1 MARDEQQGWLVIQR
15 RGENL
20 NESKNKETHCSRRY
34 FLGSVSVFVAGLALG
49 PLAGAKVMGST
60 GNADVPSIGLALGSG
75 GATGLAHIPMLEVF
89 DELGI
94 KPSIIAGASIGSIIG
109 ALYASGLS
117 GKEIRDI
124 VNDFAGSDM
133 ESLKALI
140 QGHSGLK
147 IMDLLRFDF
156 DDGGLLD
163 SQGFLNFLKHKI
175 RVSTFEELTI
185 PFKVVA
191 ADYWKREQVVF
202 ETGEL
207 IPAVK
212 ASMAVP
218 GLFAP
223 VAHEDRLLVD
233 GGTVNPLP
241 YDLLQGECEI
251 VAAIDVSG
259 AKAFDGKEKPGLT
272 DSLFNTFEIMQQAII
287 LQKINNHKPDIY
299 IKPDIKDIRLLHF
312 YRSQE
317 IFDQAQ
323 PAAEE
328 LKTKLAGYIS
338 H

>member
-1 MARDEQQGWLVIQR
+1 
-15 RGENL
+15 L
-20 NESKNKETHCSRRY
+20 NELNNKETRCSRRY
-34 FLGSVSVFVAGLALG
+34 FLGSASVFVAGLALG
-49 PLAGAKVMGST
+49 PLAGTKAMST
-60 GNADVPSIGLALGSG
+60 PGNGDIPSIGLALGSG

-109 ALYASGLS
+109 AMYASGLS
-117 GKEIRDI
+117 GKDIRGV
-124 VNDFAGSDM
+124 VNDFSGTDM

-140 QGHSGLK
+140 HGHSGLK
-147 IMDLLRFDF
+147 IMDLLKFDF

-163 SQGFLNFLKHKI
+163 SQGFLNFLKQKI
-175 RVSTFEELTI
+175 RAATFEELTI

-223 VAHEDRLLVD
+223 VAYEDRLLVD
-233 GGTVNPLP
+233 GGTINPLP
-241 YDLLQGECEI
+241 YDLLQGKCDI

-259 AKAFDGKEKPGLT
+259 AKTIDGNEKPGLT

-287 LQKINNHKPDIY
+287 QQKINNHKPDIY
-299 IKPDIKDIRLLHF
+299 IKPDIKDVRLLHF
-312 YRSQE
+312 HRAQE
-317 IFDQAQ
+317 IFDQAK
-323 PAAEE
+323 PAAEDF
-328 LKTKLAGYIS
+328 KTKLAGYLKQ
-338 H
+338 

>member
-1 MARDEQQGWLVIQR
+1 M
-15 RGENL
+15 
-20 NESKNKETHCSRRY
+20 NELENKESRCSRRF
-34 FLGSVSVFVAGLALG
+34 FLGSMTVFAAGLTLG
-49 PLAGAKVMGST
+49 PLALAKVMFST
-60 GNADVPSIGLALGSG
+60 GNADIPSIGLALGSG

-89 DELGI
+89 DELNI
-94 KPSIIAGASIGSIIG
+94 KPSIIAGSSIGSIIG
-109 ALYASGLS
+109 AMYASGLS
-117 GKEIRDI
+117 GKEIRGI
-124 VNDFAGSDM
+124 VNDFSGSDM

-140 QGHSGLK
+140 HGHSGLK
-147 IMDLLRFDF
+147 VMDLLKFDF

-163 SQGFLNFLKHKI
+163 SQGFLNFLKRKI
-175 RVSTFEELTI
+175 RVATFEELTI

-223 VAHEDRLLVD
+223 VAYEDRLLVD

-241 YDLLQGECEI
+241 YDLVQGKCEI

-259 AKAFDGKEKPGLT
+259 AKTIDGKEKPGLT

-287 LQKINNHKPDIY
+287 LQKINYHKPDIY

-312 YRSQE
+312 YRAQE
-317 IFDQAQ
+317 IFDQAK

-328 LKTKLAGYIS
+328 LKKKLAGYLNQ
-338 H
+338 